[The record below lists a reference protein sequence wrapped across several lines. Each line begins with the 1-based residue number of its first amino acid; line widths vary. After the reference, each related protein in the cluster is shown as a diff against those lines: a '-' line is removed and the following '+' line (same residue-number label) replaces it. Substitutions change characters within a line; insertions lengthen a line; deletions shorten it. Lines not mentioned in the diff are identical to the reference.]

1 MNRSCSKCGLGIIII
16 LFTLSCSN
24 KLPPQEFPILAWYGP
39 DKTLS
44 SLASFQQMHKAGF
57 SICYSPYTDRDF
69 NLKALDWGDSAHIKL
84 LLADKRINAVDVN
97 HDSTFALLDS
107 IINDYSGHPAFW
119 GYFLKDEPGKKEF
132 QKLAR
137 LNEYLSKKDSLHQVY
152 INLFP
157 IYTTPVRL
165 DTNDYAGYVQDFL
178 ETVHPRI
185 ASFDHYPIL
194 DSGLR
199 PRFFENL
206 EIIRRAALKDTVPFW
221 AFALT
226 TRHGQYVKPVLPHLR
241 FEVYSAL
248 AYGAKGIQ
256 YFTYATPRSNR
267 KFKFGEAL
275 LDPSGQTTTTY
286 HLVAKLNNEIRTI
299 GPLLLDLTST
309 GVYHSDPVPQNCRP
323 LVLHLPISK
332 IEGQSIL
339 AGFFQGKKNEKYVFL
354 VNKNYNTGALPGI
367 YFSQKINKIV
377 EVSKNH
383 DKPLIVKWENSDSL
397 KKCDILFKAGEG
409 RLFRIYGQSL

>member
-1 MNRSCSKCGLGIIII
+1 VNRSCSKYGLGIIII
-16 LFTLSCSN
+16 LFTLSCRD
-24 KLPPQEFPILAWYGP
+24 KLPQQELPILAWYGP
-39 DKTLS
+39 GRKLS
-44 SLASFQQMHKAGF
+44 SLATFQQMRKAGF
-57 SICYSPYTDRDF
+57 NICYVPYFNRDL
-69 NLKALDWGDSAHIKL
+69 NLKALAWADSAHIKL

-97 HDSTFALLDS
+97 HDSTFAALDS
-107 IINDYSGHPAFW
+107 IIKDYSGHPAFW

-137 LNEYLSKKDSLHQVY
+137 LNEYLSRKDSLHQVY

-157 IYTTPVRL
+157 IYATPVKL
-165 DTNDYAGYVQDFL
+165 DTNDYAGYVQDFF

-199 PRFFENL
+199 LRFFENL

-226 TRHGQYVKPVLPHLR
+226 TQHGQYVKAVLPHLR

-267 KFKFGEAL
+267 KIKFGEAL
-275 LDPSGQTTTTY
+275 LDASSQTTATY
-286 HLVAKLNNEIRTI
+286 HLVAKLNNEIRAI

-323 LVLHLPISK
+323 LVPHLPINK

-339 AGFFQGKKNEKYVFL
+339 AGFFRGKKNKKYVFL

-377 EVSKNH
+377 EVSQNH
-383 DKPLIVKWENSDSL
+383 DKPLIVKWKNSDSL

-409 RLFRIYGQSL
+409 RLFRIYGKNL